1 MKALFHIDEDE
12 RWPRVLLN
20 VKNFIKDTG
29 PGGAVIEVVA
39 NGAGVLAYAG
49 GGTEILAQMAELAR
63 AGVFFAACR
72 NALNMNNIAENR
84 LPGFVTV
91 VPAGITEIV
100 KKQGEGYAYI
110 KP

>member
-1 MKALFHIDEDE
+1 MKALFHIDENE

-20 VKNFIKDTG
+20 IKNFIQDTG

-39 NGAGVLAYAG
+39 NGAGVLAYTG
-49 GGTEILAQMAELAR
+49 GDGEMLAQMGELGR
-63 AGVFFAACR
+63 AGVLFVACR
-72 NALNMNNIAENR
+72 NALKMNGIAEEK
-84 LPGFVTV
+84 LPGFITV

-100 KKQGEGYAYI
+100 KKQDEGYAYI